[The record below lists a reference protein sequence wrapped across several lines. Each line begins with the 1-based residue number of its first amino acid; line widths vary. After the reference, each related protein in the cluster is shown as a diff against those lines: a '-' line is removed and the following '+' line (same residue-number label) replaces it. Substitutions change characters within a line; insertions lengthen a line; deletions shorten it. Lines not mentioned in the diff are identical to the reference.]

1 MIEKGDI
8 VKIKMQFGGDVIGV
22 IDTISPE
29 KIKFSVYFYN
39 SKLSLNP
46 GCSYRHTIEQ
56 IEPVEILKFE
66 HQLLL
71 KGYSYDDETKT
82 VIHEL

>member
-1 MIEKGDI
+1 MEKGDI
-8 VKIKMQFGGDVIGV
+8 VKIKMRFGGDVIGI
-22 IDTISPE
+22 IDTINHE
-29 KIKFSVYFYN
+29 GIKFIVYFYN
-39 SKLSLNP
+39 GKLSLNT
-46 GCSYRHTIEQ
+46 GCAYNYTIEQ
-56 IEPVEILKFE
+56 IDPLEISDFK

>member
-1 MIEKGDI
+1 MEKGDI
-8 VKIKMQFGGDVIGV
+8 VKIEMRFGGDVIGI
-22 IDTISPE
+22 IDTIRPDQ
-29 KIKFSVYFYN
+29 IKFSIYFYHG
-39 SKLSLNP
+39 KLSLNP
-46 GCSYRHTIEQ
+46 GYSYNHTIKQ
-56 IEPVEILKFE
+56 IDPLEISDFK